1 MNYVIIGASSIAGRA
16 AVDAVRAFSAKAH
29 VIGTTSGDNDLDHC
43 DETIGGLDLFKD
55 GAVEIILNAL
65 SGRDI
70 AAIFYTPSMGMVGH
84 PAWEAKAADIEQALA
99 FSYRPLRRLG
109 NELDTIVV
117 GYSSFFWLP
126 HISVAY
132 GAMAAAKFCIE
143 SLAVHQPERF
153 RVIRSGVFESKSLRG
168 ISLMVRRELKST
180 SDPHLRALEADWKSR
195 GCNFTEYFFEFAHG
209 TERDTFQHDPRF
221 QNIPHRKTS
230 HDDLKAAALAV
241 LKNETGPIHNII
253 GDWRWDEDSLPEV
266 RPEILKPLQAFASE
280 TPAPLGISAG

>member
-1 MNYVIIGASSIAGRA
+1 MNYVIIGAKSIAGLA
-16 AVDAVRAFSAKAH
+16 AVDAVRAFNAEAN
-29 VIGTTSGDNDLDHC
+29 VIGTTSGDGALDHC
-43 DETIGGLDLFKD
+43 DETIGGIDLWQD
-55 GAVEIILNAL
+55 GAVEKILGAL
-65 SGRDI
+65 KGRNI
-70 AAIFYTPSMGMVGH
+70 ATIFYTPSMGMVGH
-84 PAWEAKAADIEQALA
+84 PAWDAKAEDIEQALA

-109 NELDTIVV
+109 TELDTVVV

-143 SLAVHQPERF
+143 SLAVHEPERF

-168 ISLMVRRELKST
+168 ISLMVRRELKT
-180 SDPHLRALEADWKSR
+180 TDDPHLRALEADWKDR
-195 GCNFTEYFFEFAHG
+195 GCNFTEYFFDFAHG

-230 HDDLKAAALAV
+230 HEDLKTAALAV

-253 GDWRWDEDSLPEV
+253 GDWRWDEDALPEINAD
-266 RPEILKPLQAFASE
+266 ILKPLQAFASE
-280 TPAPLGISAG
+280 TPATLGVNAK